1 MPLWEFAAVLAEM
14 RGGSRLEDGRHAQ
27 LSHFT
32 QLFPIKLGNL
42 RRDWFADDCFHRQQL
57 LK

>member
-14 RGGSRLEDGRHAQ
+14 RGGSRLEDGRRAQ

-42 RRDWFADDCFHRQQL
+42 RRDWFADDCFHRQ
-57 LK
+57 